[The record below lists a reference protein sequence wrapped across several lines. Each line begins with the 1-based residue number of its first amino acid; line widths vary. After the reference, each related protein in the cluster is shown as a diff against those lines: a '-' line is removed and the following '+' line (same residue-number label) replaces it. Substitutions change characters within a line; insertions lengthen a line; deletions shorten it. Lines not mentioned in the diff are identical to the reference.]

1 MVGKE
6 RLFYERHQIR
16 KFEKKFGKKLTFDF
30 FFVYTLIV
38 GNKFTTKYIMTRRD
52 FHNSEDYLAY
62 IRYLMTYKSKLI

>member
-16 KFEKKFGKKLTFDF
+16 KFEKSLEKICLLI

-62 IRYLMTYKSKLI
+62 IRY